1 MQEQLQA
8 WFDLQSATLR
18 RVHASWVGGGI
29 PPDLIDA
36 ARRRSLGRRWLAQR
50 ICTRH
55 PLLFELPA
63 RADDEAVAGVH
74 RARWLEPVLQD
85 SQRLALELG
94 ALALA
99 PTLRTLVSRSA
110 VVSLRQALG
119 PVRYE
124 RMLATAAA
132 TPGTGRD
139 DDLAASAESGG
150 DIVERVTRC
159 GAWELAEYAEHLHP
173 AWGES
178 VRLTFERGWW
188 RDVQARRFSDAAMD
202 ATLRAHTQPSEPNAP
217 GAAS

>member
-18 RVHASWVGGGI
+18 RVHASWVGGI
-29 PPDLIDA
+29 PAELIDA

-50 ICTRH
+50 LCKKH
-55 PLLFELPA
+55 PLLFALPP
-63 RADDEAVAGVH
+63 RADGEAVAGVH
-74 RARWLEPVLQD
+74 RARWLAPVLDHAQ
-85 SQRLALELG
+85 SLALELG

-110 VVSLRQALG
+110 VVTLRQALG
-119 PVRYE
+119 TAPYE
-124 RMLATAAA
+124 KMLSAA
-132 TPGTGRD
+132 TDTASAGRD
-139 DDLAASAESGG
+139 DDLAATAESGG

-188 RDVQARRFSDAAMD
+188 RDVQARRLTDAAME
-202 ATLRAHTQPSEPNAP
+202 AALRAYPQQSEPSAS